1 MIWEQLTDYN
11 ALSAR
16 AAKLLLGEIRQN
28 PQLVLGLPTGRT
40 PAGMYQRVVK
50 ECVSQDDVIPSGEDR
65 EESGRRAAPRHHHP
79 DSSRSSALGMTEHHC
94 FREVTTFNLDEY
106 VGIPREHEG
115 SYSTYMKRNLFDH
128 VDIDPSR
135 MHIPNGNA
143 RDLDMECRH
152 YEQEIEDLGGIDLMF
167 LGLGRNG
174 HIGFNEPGT
183 PFRSRT
189 RVVDLSESTRTAN
202 ASYFPDGHVPSQA
215 ITMGIATILSS
226 KRIVLLAAGNGKQD
240 AIARLRSRAIT
251 VDFPASALWTH
262 ANVHVLVA

>member
-1 MIWEQLTDYN
+1 MIWEQSGDYD

-16 AAKLLLGEIRQN
+16 AAKILLGAISQN
-28 PQLVLGLPTGRT
+28 PNLILGLPTGRT
-40 PAGMYQRVVK
+40 PTGMYQRVVH
-50 ECVSQDDVIPSGEDR
+50 ECNLQY
-65 EESGRRAAPRHHHP
+65 
-79 DSSRSSALGMTEHHC
+79 HC
-94 FREVTTFNLDEY
+94 FRDVTTFNLDEY
-106 VGIPREHEG
+106 VGIPREHDG
-115 SYSTYMKRNLFDH
+115 TYFTYMKHNLFDH

-135 MHIPNGNA
+135 AHIPNGNA

-152 YEQEIEDLGGIDLMF
+152 YEQEIEDIGGIDLMF

-189 RVVDLSESTRTAN
+189 RVVELSESTRVSN
-202 ASYFPDGHVPSQA
+202 APHFPDGHVPSQA
-215 ITMGIATILSS
+215 ITIGIATILTS
-226 KRIVLLAAGNGKQD
+226 KRIVLLASGPGKQN
-240 AIARLRSRAIT
+240 AIARLRSREIS